1 VSARTLATLCL
12 LFGPAVPACDPQSP
26 GEPAATPTRR
36 AGDDA
41 APPPPAREPR
51 RGRLLAGERVLRVP
65 VWPDASRLARAARER
80 LGPDVRDAI
89 GRSPVPVLAPS
100 DPALLA
106 TAAVYSQPAGYA
118 LSVRAGELSLVVQ
131 ASRVATLLPHIGHA
145 PGNTRLRGVDGWVS
159 SNDGVRTA
167 SWIEHG
173 TAYSL
178 DLECAAPDGPSCSE
192 PAVRAAVEALVYVGG
207 AGEQGDPR

>member
-1 VSARTLATLCL
+1 
-12 LFGPAVPACDPQSP
+12 LFIGPAVPACDPPSP
-26 GEPAATPTRR
+26 AEPAATPTRR
-36 AGDDA
+36 AEDDA
-41 APPPPAREPR
+41 PSEQAPR

-65 VWPDASRLARAARER
+65 VWPDASRLARAVRER

-89 GRSPVPVLAPS
+89 GRSPVPVLAPA

-106 TAAVYSQPAGYA
+106 TTAVYSQPAGYA
-118 LSVRAGELSLVVQ
+118 LSARAGELSLVVQ
-131 ASRVATLLPHIGHA
+131 ASRVATLLPHIGYA

-178 DLECAAPDGPSCSE
+178 DLECAAPEGPRCSE